1 MMQPRIMRDSRG
13 QPSWTLTMVVPG
25 FFALTTKFLVG
36 GLTFPVVG
44 LIPLMSGLDYAA
56 AAAAILGVWVTREY
70 NDKKLEAV
78 AAANGKTFPQ
88 GGAIPDGIKP
98 V

>member
-1 MMQPRIMRDSRG
+1 MIQPRIMRDSRG

-25 FFALTTKFLVG
+25 FFSLTAKFLVG

-70 NDKKLEAV
+70 NDKRLEKT
-78 AAANGKTFPQ
+78 NGNSLLAK
-88 GGAIPDGIKP
+88 GEVSGAKP
-98 V
+98 A